1 MIKNIFKS
9 KNLITLI
16 AVAVLAY
23 GGFYLGSQN
32 NDALS
37 NAKTLELSTTTI
49 KKGDLE
55 NKEEYNGTLQQTDK
69 KVLKTATAGVVTYLP
84 DEGAV
89 ISFGEILFAIDNKPA
104 ILLEGETPFYRSLD
118 MNSDPGK
125 DIEQLENALVF
136 LGYATDDFVPDQT
149 FDQETSDMLNSL
161 FTDYGIETKSEITPE
176 EQIAIKNKEDQI
188 ETIQDTID
196 SGGTTLAEVNNK
208 KKTLD
213 DLQEDSVTTLAE
225 VNNKKKT
232 LDDAIE
238 NSTKENAAWQAA
250 TDLIDGYYQQI
261 ELLKDLTNPKTAA
274 KSQDTRD
281 DEIKNYEDLIEEQK
295 RIREMEEGEG
305 SVVDAAEALAI
316 ENAQKAYDEALE
328 SYNNGVDAAQALAIE
343 NAQKAYD
350 EALESYN
357 KGVDKAAE
365 LQQAEEELEELQL
378 AAKSETFS
386 PTNALASETPIIVG
400 SYITSEGSAVAAN
413 SQMYN
418 ISSTGVEVVFQID
431 ASDQDMVSIGD
442 SVEVELPSEDRIK
455 ATISYIDPVVTQGQ
469 NGDFIEVKLDIS
481 STEDVKVYDQ
491 APVDVFVTSE
501 VSQDVLYVPVNALI
515 ALAEGGY
522 ALEIYNGESEV
533 GVFEGV
539 SGVDTTYVGVE
550 IGVFTDGF
558 VEVSGNISE
567 GMIVVVPR

>member
-1 MIKNIFKS
+1 MINRKNIALLIIFGLIGGGAYYFGTQTQTLSSTPKS
-9 KNLITLI
+9 
-16 AVAVLAY
+16 
-23 GGFYLGSQN
+23 
-32 NDALS
+32 
-37 NAKTLELSTTTI
+37 LELTTVSI

-55 NKEEYNGTLQQTDK
+55 KKEEYNGTLQQTDK

-84 DEGAV
+84 NKGAV

-118 MNSDPGK
+118 MNSDSGK

-149 FDQETSDMLNSL
+149 FDQTTSDMLNNL

-176 EQIAIKNKEDQI
+176 EQIAIKSKEDQI
-188 ETIQDTID
+188 ESIQDTID

-208 KKTLD
+208 KKILD

-225 VNNKKKT
+225 VNSKKKI

-261 ELLKDLTNPKTAA
+261 EVLKDLTNPKTAA

-365 LQQAEEELEELQL
+365 LQQAEEELKELQL
-378 AAKSETFS
+378 AAKSEIFS
-386 PTNALASETPIIVG
+386 PTYALASETSIIVG
-400 SYITSEGSAVAAN
+400 SYITSVGSLVGAN

-418 ISSTGVEVVFQID
+418 ISSTGIEVVFQIE
-431 ASDQDMVSIGD
+431 ASDQDMVSLGD
-442 SVEVELPSEDRIK
+442 IVQVELPSEEKID
-455 ATISYIDPVVTQGQ
+455 ASISFIDQVVTQSQ
-469 NGDFIEVKLDIS
+469 NGDFIEVKLEIANV
-481 STEDVKVYDQ
+481 EAFKVYDQ

-501 VSQDVLYVPVNALI
+501 VSKDVLYVPVNALL

-522 ALEIYNGESEV
+522 ALEVYSGNSEANVFNGI
-533 GVFEGV
+533 
-539 SGVDTTYVGVE
+539 SGVDTKYVRVE
-550 IGVFTDGF
+550 IGVFTEGF
-558 VEVSGNISE
+558 VEVSGNINE
-567 GMIVVVPR
+567 GMLVVVPR

>member
-1 MIKNIFKS
+1 MKNIFKL
-9 KNLITLI
+9 KNLYILI
-16 AVAVLAY
+16 AVFTLAY
-23 GGFYLGSQN
+23 GGYYFGTQN
-32 NDALS
+32 TES
-37 NAKTLELSTTTI
+37 TTSSKTLELTTVAI
-49 KKGDLE
+49 QKGDLE

-84 DEGAV
+84 DEGSV

-136 LGYATDDFVPDQT
+136 LGYAADGFVPDQT

-225 VNNKKKT
+225 VNSKKKT

-238 NSTKENAAWQAA
+238 NSTKENAAWQKA

-328 SYNNGVDAAQALAIE
+328 SYN
-343 NAQKAYD
+343 
-350 EALESYN
+350 

-378 AAKSETFS
+378 SAKSETFS

-400 SYITSEGSAVAAN
+400 SYITSEGSAVTAN

-442 SVEVELPSEDRIK
+442 SVEVELPSEDRIN
-455 ATISYIDPVVTQGQ
+455 ATISYIDPVVTQSQ

-481 STEDVKVYDQ
+481 SSEDIKVYDQ

-550 IGVFTDGF
+550 IGVFTNGF

>member
-149 FDQETSDMLNSL
+149 FDQETSDMLNNL
-161 FTDYGIETKSEITPE
+161 FIDYGIDTKSEITPA
-176 EQIAIKNKEDQI
+176 EQVLINQKETEI
-188 ETIQDTID
+188 ENLENSI
-196 SGGTTLAEVNNK
+196 SEATTLTEVNNK
-208 KKTLD
+208 KKL
-213 DLQEDSVTTLAE
+213 
-225 VNNKKKT
+225 
-232 LDDAIE
+232 LDDAKE
-238 NSTKENAAWQAA
+238 DATEENAAWQAA
-250 TDLIDGYYQQI
+250 DAEIEKIRNLID
-261 ELLKDLTNPKTAA
+261 ELQYE
-274 KSQDTRD
+274 SMSEDTREAREAEYEED
-281 DEIKNYEDLIEEQK
+281 IKVQERIKN
-295 RIREMEEGEG
+295 REAGKE
-305 SVVDAAEALAI
+305 SSINATEALAI
-316 ENAQKAYDEALE
+316 ENAQKAYDDVLE
-328 SYNNGVDAAQALAIE
+328 SYNEGI
-343 NAQKAYD
+343 
-350 EALESYN
+350 N
-357 KGVDKAAE
+357 KDAE
-365 LQQAEEELEELQL
+365 LNKAKDELAELKLS
-378 AAKSETFS
+378 ATSETFS
-386 PTNALASETPIIVG
+386 PTYALASKTSIIVG
-400 SYITSEGSAVAAN
+400 SHISSEGSAVAVN
-413 SQMYN
+413 SQIYN
-418 ISSTGVEVVFQID
+418 ISSTGIEVVFQID
-431 ASDQDMVSIGD
+431 ASDQDMVSLGNE
-442 SVEVELPSEDRIK
+442 VKVELPSGEKIN
-455 ATISYIDPVVTQGQ
+455 ATISFIDSVVTQGQ

-481 STEDVKVYDQ
+481 SSEEFKVYDQ
-491 APVDVFVTSE
+491 APVDVFVISE
-501 VSQDVLYVPVNALI
+501 ISEDVLFVPVNALI

-522 ALEIYNGESEV
+522 ALEIYNGDTEV
-533 GVFEGV
+533 SVFEGI
-539 SGVDTTYVGVE
+539 SGVDTSYVGVE

>member
-1 MIKNIFKS
+1 MINRKNIALLIIIGLIGGGAYYFGTQTETLSSTPKS
-9 KNLITLI
+9 
-16 AVAVLAY
+16 
-23 GGFYLGSQN
+23 
-32 NDALS
+32 
-37 NAKTLELSTTTI
+37 LELTTVSI

-84 DEGAV
+84 DEGSV

-136 LGYATDDFVPDQT
+136 LGYAADDFVPDQT

-232 LDDAIE
+232 LDDVIE

-250 TDLIDGYYQQI
+250 TNLIDGYYQQI

-400 SYITSEGSAVAAN
+400 SYITSEGSVVAAN

-469 NGDFIEVKLDIS
+469 NGNFIEVKLDIS
-481 STEDVKVYDQ
+481 STEGFKVYDQ

-539 SGVDTTYVGVE
+539 SGVDTTYVGVK

>member
-1 MIKNIFKS
+1 MINRKNIALLIIVGLVGGIAYYFGTQTQTLSSTPKS
-9 KNLITLI
+9 
-16 AVAVLAY
+16 
-23 GGFYLGSQN
+23 
-32 NDALS
+32 
-37 NAKTLELSTTTI
+37 LELTTVSI

-136 LGYATDDFVPDQT
+136 LGYAADDFVPDQT
-149 FDQETSDMLNSL
+149 FDQETSDMLNNL

-188 ETIQDTID
+188 ETIRDTID

-250 TDLIDGYYQQI
+250 NNLIDGYYQQI
-261 ELLKDLTNPKTAA
+261 EILKDLTNPKTAA

-305 SVVDAAEALAI
+305 SVVDAAEALTI

-328 SYNNGVDAAQALAIE
+328 SYNNGVDAAEALAIE

-378 AAKSETFS
+378 SSKSETFS

-400 SYITSEGSAVAAN
+400 SYITSEGSVVAAN

-431 ASDQDMVSIGD
+431 ASDQDIVSVGD

-455 ATISYIDPVVTQGQ
+455 ATVSYVDPVVTQGQ

>member
-37 NAKTLELSTTTI
+37 NVKTLELSTTTI

-225 VNNKKKT
+225 VNSKKKT

-238 NSTKENAAWQAA
+238 NSTKEHAAWQAA

-295 RIREMEEGEG
+295 RIREIEEGEG

-316 ENAQKAYDEALE
+316 ENAQKAYDEALK

-431 ASDQDMVSIGD
+431 ASDQDIVSVGD

>member
-1 MIKNIFKS
+1 MKKIFKL
-9 KNLITLI
+9 KNLYILV
-16 AVAVLAY
+16 AVAALAY
-23 GGFYLGSQN
+23 GGFYLGAQN
-32 NDALS
+32 NNTLS
-37 NAKTLELSTTTI
+37 NAKTLELSTTTV

-84 DEGAV
+84 DEGSV
-89 ISFGEILFAIDNKPA
+89 ISFGEILFAIDNKPS

-213 DLQEDSVTTLAE
+213 DLQEDSITTLAE
-225 VNNKKKT
+225 VNSKKKT

-238 NSTKENAAWQAA
+238 NSTKENAAWQTA

-281 DEIKNYEDLIEEQK
+281 DEINNYEDLIEEQK

-305 SVVDAAEALAI
+305 SIVDGAEALAI

-328 SYNNGVDAAQALAIE
+328 SYNNGVDAAKALAIE

-378 AAKSETFS
+378 SAKSETFS
-386 PTNALASETPIIVG
+386 PTYALASETPIIVG
-400 SYITSEGSAVAAN
+400 SYIISEGSAVAAN

-431 ASDQDMVSIGD
+431 ASDQDIVSVGD

-455 ATISYIDPVVTQGQ
+455 ATVSYVDPVVTQGQ

-481 STEDVKVYDQ
+481 STEEVKVYDQ

-539 SGVDTTYVGVE
+539 SGVDTTYVGIE

>member
-1 MIKNIFKS
+1 MKKIFKL
-9 KNLITLI
+9 KNLYILV
-16 AVAVLAY
+16 AVAALAY
-23 GGFYLGSQN
+23 GGFYLGAQN
-32 NDALS
+32 NDTLS
-37 NAKTLELSTTTI
+37 NAKTLELSTTTV

-84 DEGAV
+84 DEGSV
-89 ISFGEILFAIDNKPA
+89 ISFGEILFAIDNKHS

-213 DLQEDSVTTLAE
+213 DLQEDSITTLAE
-225 VNNKKKT
+225 VNSKKKT

-238 NSTKENAAWQAA
+238 NSTKENAAWQTA

-305 SVVDAAEALAI
+305 SVVDGAEALAI
-316 ENAQKAYDEALE
+316 ENAQKAYDEAFE
-328 SYNNGVDAAQALAIE
+328 SYNNGVDAAKALAIE

-378 AAKSETFS
+378 SAKSETFS
-386 PTNALASETPIIVG
+386 PTYALASETPIIVG
-400 SYITSEGSAVAAN
+400 SYIISEGSAVAAN

-431 ASDQDMVSIGD
+431 ASDQDIVSVGD

-455 ATISYIDPVVTQGQ
+455 ATVSYVDPVVTQGQ

-481 STEDVKVYDQ
+481 STEEVKVYDQ

-539 SGVDTTYVGVE
+539 SGVDTTYVGIE

>member
-1 MIKNIFKS
+1 MINKKNIALLIIVGLVGGSAYYFGTQTQTLSSTPKS
-9 KNLITLI
+9 
-16 AVAVLAY
+16 
-23 GGFYLGSQN
+23 
-32 NDALS
+32 
-37 NAKTLELSTTTI
+37 LELTTVSI

-69 KVLKTATAGVVTYLP
+69 KVLKTATSGVVTYLP
-84 DEGAV
+84 DEGSV

-104 ILLEGETPFYRSLD
+104 ILLEGEIPFYRSLD

-136 LGYATDDFVPDQT
+136 LGYAADDFVPDQI
-149 FDQETSDMLNSL
+149 FDQKTSDMLNSL
-161 FTDYGIETKSEITPE
+161 FKDYGIETKTEVTPTEQVLINQKENEVENLENISSE
-176 EQIAIKNKEDQI
+176 
-188 ETIQDTID
+188 
-196 SGGTTLAEVNNK
+196 
-208 KKTLD
+208 
-213 DLQEDSVTTLAE
+213 VTTLAE
-225 VNNKKKT
+225 VNNKKKL
-232 LDDAIE
+232 LDDAKE
-238 NSTKENAAWQAA
+238 NAIKENAAWQAA
-250 TDLIDGYYQQI
+250 DAEIDRIRDLID
-261 ELLKDLTNPKTAA
+261 ELQYESMSEDTREGKKAA
-274 KSQDTRD
+274 YEEDIKSQER
-281 DEIKNYEDLIEEQK
+281 IKV
-295 RIREMEEGEG
+295 REAGKE
-305 SVVDAAEALAI
+305 SVIDASEALAI
-316 ENAQKAYDEALE
+316 ENAQKAYDDALE
-328 SYNNGVDAAQALAIE
+328 SYAEGVNRD
-343 NAQKAYD
+343 
-350 EALESYN
+350 
-357 KGVDKAAE
+357 AE
-365 LQQAEEELEELQL
+365 LEKAREELVELRL
-378 AAKSETFS
+378 SSTSETFS
-386 PTNALASETPIIVG
+386 PAYALASQTAIIVG
-400 SYITSEGSAVAAN
+400 SYVSSEGSAVGVN

-418 ISSTGVEVVFQID
+418 ISSTGIEVVFQID

-442 SVEVELPSEDRIK
+442 SVEVELPSEERIK

-481 STEDVKVYDQ
+481 SKEDVKVYDQ

>member
-1 MIKNIFKS
+1 MKKIFKL
-9 KNLITLI
+9 KNLYILV
-16 AVAVLAY
+16 AVAALAY
-23 GGFYLGSQN
+23 GGFYLGAQN
-32 NDALS
+32 NDTLS
-37 NAKTLELSTTTI
+37 NAKTLELSTTTV

-84 DEGAV
+84 DEGSV
-89 ISFGEILFAIDNKPA
+89 ISFGEILFAIDNKPS

-213 DLQEDSVTTLAE
+213 DLQEDSITTLAE
-225 VNNKKKT
+225 VNSKKKT

-238 NSTKENAAWQAA
+238 NSTKENAAWQTA

-281 DEIKNYEDLIEEQK
+281 DEIKNYEDLIEGQK

-305 SVVDAAEALAI
+305 SVVDGAEALAI

-328 SYNNGVDAAQALAIE
+328 SYNKGVDAAKALAIE

-378 AAKSETFS
+378 SAKSETFS
-386 PTNALASETPIIVG
+386 PTYALASETPIIVG
-400 SYITSEGSAVAAN
+400 SYIISEGSAVAAN

-431 ASDQDMVSIGD
+431 ASDQDIVSVGD

-455 ATISYIDPVVTQGQ
+455 ATVSYVDPVVTQGQ

-481 STEDVKVYDQ
+481 STEEVKVYDQ

-539 SGVDTTYVGVE
+539 SGVDTTYVGIE

>member
-1 MIKNIFKS
+1 MINRKNIALLIIFGLIGGGAYYFGTQTQTLSSTPKS
-9 KNLITLI
+9 
-16 AVAVLAY
+16 
-23 GGFYLGSQN
+23 
-32 NDALS
+32 
-37 NAKTLELSTTTI
+37 LELTTVSI

-84 DEGAV
+84 NEGAV

-118 MNSDPGK
+118 MNSDSGK

-149 FDQETSDMLNSL
+149 FDQTTSDMLNNL

-176 EQIAIKNKEDQI
+176 EQIAIKSKEDQI
-188 ETIQDTID
+188 ESIQDTID

-208 KKTLD
+208 KKILD

-225 VNNKKKT
+225 VNSKKKI

-261 ELLKDLTNPKTAA
+261 ELLKDLTNPKTSA

-305 SVVDAAEALAI
+305 SVVDAAE
-316 ENAQKAYDEALE
+316 
-328 SYNNGVDAAQALAIE
+328 ALAIE

-431 ASDQDMVSIGD
+431 ASDQDMVSVGD
-442 SVEVELPSEDRIK
+442 SVEVELPSEERIK

-481 STEDVKVYDQ
+481 SSEGIKVYDQ

-522 ALEIYNGESEV
+522 ALEVYNGESEV

>member
-1 MIKNIFKS
+1 MINRKNIGLLIIVGLIGGGAYYFGTQTQTLSSTPKS
-9 KNLITLI
+9 
-16 AVAVLAY
+16 
-23 GGFYLGSQN
+23 
-32 NDALS
+32 
-37 NAKTLELSTTTI
+37 LELTTVSI

-84 DEGAV
+84 NEGAV
-89 ISFGEILFAIDNKPA
+89 ISFGEILFAIDSKPA

-136 LGYATDDFVPDQT
+136 LGYAADDFVPDQT

-161 FTDYGIETKSEITPE
+161 FIDYGIETKTEVTPTEQVLINQKENEIENLENISSEV
-176 EQIAIKNKEDQI
+176 
-188 ETIQDTID
+188 
-196 SGGTTLAEVNNK
+196 TTLTEVNNK
-208 KKTLD
+208 KKL
-213 DLQEDSVTTLAE
+213 
-225 VNNKKKT
+225 
-232 LDDAIE
+232 LDDAKE
-238 NSTKENAAWQAA
+238 NATEENAAWQAA
-250 TDLIDGYYQQI
+250 DAEINRIRDLID
-261 ELLKDLTNPKTAA
+261 ELQYESMSEDTREGKKAA
-274 KSQDTRD
+274 YEEDIKSQER
-281 DEIKNYEDLIEEQK
+281 IKA
-295 RIREMEEGEG
+295 REAGKESGI
-305 SVVDAAEALAI
+305 DASEALAI
-316 ENAQKAYDEALE
+316 ENAQKAYDDALE
-328 SYNNGVDAAQALAIE
+328 SYTEGVNRD
-343 NAQKAYD
+343 
-350 EALESYN
+350 
-357 KGVDKAAE
+357 AE
-365 LQQAEEELEELQL
+365 LEKAKEELVELRL
-378 AAKSETFS
+378 SSTSETFS
-386 PTNALASETPIIVG
+386 PAYALASETSIIVG
-400 SYITSEGSAVAAN
+400 SYVTSEGSAVGVN

-418 ISSTGVEVVFQID
+418 ISSTGIEVVFQID

-442 SVEVELPSEDRIK
+442 SVEVELPSEERIK

-522 ALEIYNGESEV
+522 ALEIYNGEAEV

>member
-1 MIKNIFKS
+1 MINRKNIAL
-9 KNLITLI
+9 LIIIGLI
-16 AVAVLAY
+16 GGGAY
-23 GGFYLGSQN
+23 YFGTQT
-32 NDALS
+32 
-37 NAKTLELSTTTI
+37 KTLSSTPKSLELTTVSI

-84 DEGAV
+84 DEGSV

-136 LGYATDDFVPDQT
+136 LGYAADDFVPDQT
-149 FDQETSDMLNSL
+149 FDQETSDMLNRL

-250 TDLIDGYYQQI
+250 TNLIDGYYQQI

-328 SYNNGVDAAQALAIE
+328 SYN
-343 NAQKAYD
+343 
-350 EALESYN
+350 

-400 SYITSEGSAVAAN
+400 SYITSEGSVVAAN

-481 STEDVKVYDQ
+481 STEDFKVYDQ

>member
-1 MIKNIFKS
+1 MKNIFKL
-9 KNLITLI
+9 KNLYILI
-16 AVAVLAY
+16 AVFTLAY
-23 GGFYLGSQN
+23 GGYYFGTQN
-32 NDALS
+32 TES
-37 NAKTLELSTTTI
+37 TTSSKTLELTTVAI
-49 KKGDLE
+49 QKGDLE

-84 DEGAV
+84 DEGSV

-136 LGYATDDFVPDQT
+136 LGYAADGFVPDQT

-225 VNNKKKT
+225 VNSKKKT

-238 NSTKENAAWQAA
+238 NSTKENAAWQKA

-378 AAKSETFS
+378 SAKSETFS

-400 SYITSEGSAVAAN
+400 SYITSEGSAVTAN

-442 SVEVELPSEDRIK
+442 SVEVELPSEDRIN
-455 ATISYIDPVVTQGQ
+455 ATISYIDPVVTQSQ

-481 STEDVKVYDQ
+481 SSEDIKVYDQ

-533 GVFEGV
+533 GAFEGV

>member
-1 MIKNIFKS
+1 MINRKNIALLIIVGLVGGGAYYFGTQSQTTSSTTKS
-9 KNLITLI
+9 
-16 AVAVLAY
+16 
-23 GGFYLGSQN
+23 
-32 NDALS
+32 
-37 NAKTLELSTTTI
+37 LELTTVSI

-55 NKEEYNGTLQQTDK
+55 KKEEYNGTLQQTDK

-84 DEGAV
+84 DEGSV

-136 LGYATDDFVPDQT
+136 LGYAADDFVPDQT

-188 ETIQDTID
+188 ETIQNTID
-196 SGGTTLAEVNNK
+196 SGGTTLAEVNSK

-225 VNNKKKT
+225 VNNKKKI

-328 SYNNGVDAAQALAIE
+328 SYNNGVDAAEALAIE

-400 SYITSEGSAVAAN
+400 SYIASEGSVVAAN

-481 STEDVKVYDQ
+481 STEDFKVYDQ

-539 SGVDTTYVGVE
+539 SGVDTAYVGVE